1 MAVNRKNRVIFE
13 LNTDARTS
21 AHVSCVP
28 LTLLIYTKKEGMEFP
43 SCASSLTG
51 LVLIVSALTLVVD
64 SKLDVF
70 RFFVFYCEWF
80 RVLSVRILMDKNVI
94 VFGW

>member
-1 MAVNRKNRVIFE
+1 M
-13 LNTDARTS
+13 
-21 AHVSCVP
+21 
-28 LTLLIYTKKEGMEFP
+28 P

-70 RFFVFYCEWF
+70 RFFVFYWLIKLSCRALTFLKFYCKWF
-80 RVLSVRILMDKNVI
+80 RVLSVRISMDENVI